1 MQRPSAM
8 AVPVTA
14 DRDHAA
20 ILTIGGLRA
29 APVTRP
35 LQRLI
40 QFALDHGMDEA
51 AHALAHLRFN
61 RIKPVVE
68 KIHSRS
74 ADRLRELRLRDRALH
89 GVVSCPT
96 TSGDSRLITP

>member
-1 MQRPSAM
+1 M

-20 ILTIGGLRA
+20 ILT
-29 APVTRP
+29 
-35 LQRLI
+35 I

-61 RIKPVVE
+61 QIKPVVE
-68 KIHSRS
+68 KIHSRI
-74 ADRLRELRLRDRALH
+74 ADRLRGLRDVLFMAWSPARRSN
-89 GVVSCPT
+89 V
-96 TSGDSRLITP
+96 R

>member
-1 MQRPSAM
+1 M

-35 LQRLI
+35 PQCLS
-40 QFALDHGMDEA
+40 QFALDHGMNEA

-68 KIHSRS
+68 RYTAVSPAGCENSGFVIVLFMAWSPARRS
-74 ADRLRELRLRDRALH
+74 NV
-89 GVVSCPT
+89 G
-96 TSGDSRLITP
+96 